1 MSSHSLNRLLSG
13 GGLSPNQKINAKY
26 ATMWRLPQDRNIT
39 DRNNNNDRNR
49 LSFISTVNQLRRHQ
63 RFVNRFR
70 GVKKEELDLQAS
82 IIICSMTVCT
92 CSFKVGYLR
101 IFIIFCVP
109 TLPILLYNMFILKN
123 TQRTQNLFF
132 SKFNG

>member
-1 MSSHSLNRLLSG
+1 MSTNSLNRLLSG
-13 GGLSPNQKINAKY
+13 GGLSPNQKVNSKY
-26 ATMWRLPQDRNIT
+26 ATMWRLPQDRAYSIT
-39 DRNNNNDRNR
+39 DGNNNCSSR

-92 CSFKVGYLR
+92 CSFKVGHHL
-101 IFIIFCVP
+101 
-109 TLPILLYNMFILKN
+109 
-123 TQRTQNLFF
+123 
-132 SKFNG
+132 